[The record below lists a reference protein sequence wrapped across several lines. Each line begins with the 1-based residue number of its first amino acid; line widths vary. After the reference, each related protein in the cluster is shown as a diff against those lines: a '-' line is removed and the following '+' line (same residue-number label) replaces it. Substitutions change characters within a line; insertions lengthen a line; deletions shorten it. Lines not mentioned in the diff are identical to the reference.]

1 MAARRRHLAELL
13 ERTEG
18 NAAWLGQVAELTR
31 ELPADDGAELLV
43 QLADGYRAS
52 GRLDLAADT
61 YYQLA
66 RRYPDHAF
74 VDRCLVWLVQFYASS
89 EAGHR
94 MSTGIGVNVRGSQFA
109 STEEGAIQ
117 QASLL
122 ENEPRPRFAAPA
134 VGLSQ
139 DDRSRRAVQ
148 LAEYLRNIRPALYAE
163 PAVRFAEVTAQRK
176 LGFTNPAQ
184 RYHLALR
191 KLPES
196 DPWRQC
202 GDTEAWL
209 AKPGELPPP
218 KRIATCRPAHQPP
231 RLDGTLDETFW
242 NNADPLRLGGKNE
255 PAQSNAS
262 VYVQGEPEHNAGA
275 NDSAVVRIAYDAEF
289 LYFAVQCPKAD
300 GGDYQH
306 DERPRARD
314 ADLAQ
319 HDRVTL
325 RLDVDRDYSTAF
337 ELAVDA
343 RGWTHD
349 ACWGDVHWNPSW
361 YVAAASDETS
371 WTIEAAVP
379 IDELV
384 VAPPSARDAWAISV
398 RRAIPRVGYESW
410 ANAGEFGETPEQFNL
425 GFCSSNSAQQSAL
438 GSAKPPP
445 RG

>member
-1 MAARRRHLAELL
+1 LPKNELVDMRRMAARRRHLAELL

-31 ELPADDGAELLV
+31 ELPADDGAELLL

-74 VDRCLVWLVQFYASS
+74 VDRCLIWLVQFYASS
-89 EAGHR
+89 EAGHWQ
-94 MSTGIGVNVRGSQFA
+94 STGTGVNVRGSQFA
-109 STEEGAIQ
+109 SAEGSAVQ
-117 QASLL
+117 QASLI
-122 ENEPRPRFAAPA
+122 EKGSRPRFAAPA

-139 DDRSRRAVQ
+139 DDRLRRAVQ
-148 LAEYLRNIRPALYAE
+148 LAEYLRTTRPALYAE
-163 PAVRFAEVTAQRK
+163 PMVRFAEVTAQRK

-184 RYHLALR
+184 RYQLALR
-191 KLPES
+191 QLPAS

-209 AKPGELPPP
+209 AKPGDLPPP
-218 KRIATCRPAHQPP
+218 KHIATCRPAHEPP
-231 RLDGTLDETFW
+231 QLDGTINESFW
-242 NNADPLRLGGKNE
+242 AKADRLRFGGKRE
-255 PAQSNAS
+255 QTNAS
-262 VYVQGEPEHNAGA
+262 VYQRGATEKIADA
-275 NDSAVVRIAYDAEF
+275 NDAAEIRIAYDAEF
-289 LYFAVQCPKAD
+289 LYFAVRCPKAA
-300 GGDYQH
+300 GGDYQL

-314 ADLAQ
+314 ADLLQ

-337 ELAVDA
+337 ELSVDA

-379 IDELV
+379 FAELV
-384 VAPPSARDAWAISV
+384 ANPPSARDTWALGA
-398 RRAIPRVGYESW
+398 RRTIPRVGYESW
-410 ANAGEFGETPEQFNL
+410 ANAGDFGETPAEFGIL
-425 GFCSSNSAQQSAL
+425 IFE
-438 GSAKPPP
+438 
-445 RG
+445 